1 MALKQDEVVDRL
13 LKTKDKLE
21 HARKSQEQI
30 EYALEEERRKLA
42 KAMNDN
48 EALEKL
54 ATYLLKNTDPNTP
67 QVFHSYIEGKS

>member
-42 KAMNDN
+42 KAMNDI

-67 QVFHSYIEGKS
+67 QVFIF